1 MLKPFWNDLE
11 YLKMKEMER
20 DLRASID
27 EIRVKLGEISVD
39 IDYLYA
45 LWCVSV
51 EQLEEE
57 DQEVFLKDYVGYID
71 DFLALQ
77 KWINTMA

>member
-1 MLKPFWNDLE
+1 MLKPFWNDLD

-27 EIRVKLGEISVD
+27 EIRTKLAEVSID
-39 IDYLYA
+39 IEYLHAQWYA
-45 LWCVSV
+45 SI